1 MRTTIDIPDE
11 TYRTA
16 RILAAERG
24 DTLRQVVLEGLEMVV
39 RASKLGNG
47 TAPEKHET
55 RPRFPVIR
63 SKHPGSLKLGEEG
76 VYEYIPFP

>member
-39 RASKLGNG
+39 RASKPGNG
-47 TAPEKHET
+47 TAPEKQET

-63 SKHPGSLKLGEEG
+63 SKHPGSLKLGKEG

>member
-24 DTLRQVVLEGLEMVV
+24 ETLRALVLEGLEMVE
-39 RASKLGNG
+39 RASKPDNR
-47 TAPEKHET
+47 TVPEKQKT
-55 RPRFPVIR
+55 RLRFPVIR